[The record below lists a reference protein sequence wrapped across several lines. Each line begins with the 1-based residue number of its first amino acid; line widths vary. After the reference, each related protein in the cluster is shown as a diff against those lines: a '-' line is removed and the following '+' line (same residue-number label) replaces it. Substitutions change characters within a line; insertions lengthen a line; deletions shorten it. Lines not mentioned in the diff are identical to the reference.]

1 MEKSLVKPLALKRI
15 QQDYEDMQKNQL
27 KGAGIIRVNDAD
39 PFTFIINIRIMT
51 GCYEGIILQLLMEVP
66 TVYPKNPPKVLIFP
80 NQYFGHEF
88 HHHIFKEWY
97 GEGYG
102 RFCINL
108 LENEFGMNTSAIG
121 TGWSS
126 AYTFRA
132 IILQIQNFL
141 SDPDME
147 IPHKTRIDYLREKIQ
162 SYEKE
167 INVNGVIHKHTFQN
181 PFPPLGENDEKVHKS
196 DIEKTVL
203 HDRLTCYYT
212 KTNPLTHPDLILGYP
227 ILLKFDHKQRI
238 EPFPIPEIVSY
249 DGYTSEGDTGF
260 KSIESFDKIK
270 LKTAYGQKYNF
281 WCPIYV
287 SETQYEAAKNI
298 LYKSISIL
306 KHKDLNKTEK
316 DFKESD
322 ILDVFPPLLCKM
334 IVFLLNGTR
343 HSSIS
348 AIEAFC
354 HYLLLFDKLIC
365 KSLNLSQT
373 IDERVGSVL
382 KGEKALHKKEIS
394 DIGNFII
401 LLFFSKYKDFKKNTK
416 VISIIFKEYLARQI
430 FWIFQYKDNKIK
442 NLNNLLDILYE
453 DTNIYEY
460 YEKEITQKSSEM
472 KISVQKFEEILENN
486 RNFFKSIFHKNKNNS
501 GKSFEYSLE
510 FFANKPQFDTIKEI
524 TIWEK
529 SHQAFILKGQIEKR
543 LKLIE
548 KDEFRSLFFK
558 SKLSILELIYY
569 STNESKEKIMKLI
582 YNLANVS
589 NNLLIFTFMASKKFI
604 NGDFMQ
610 ILSTNY
616 GVIYEKDAENFLNEI
631 TDLRSKIDSY
641 DKMLEY
647 IGLPELIIKEDICA
661 NFFRSV
667 IMSNRQKYSSI
678 YIPREIYS
686 KYNY

>member
-1 MEKSLVKPLALKRI
+1 MERSLVKPLALKRI
-15 QQDYEDMQKNQL
+15 QQDYEDLIKNPL

-39 PFTFIINIRIMT
+39 PFTFIINLRIMT
-51 GCYEGIILQLLMEVP
+51 GCYEGIILQLLMDVP
-66 TVYPKNPPKVLIFP
+66 VTYPKNPPKILIYGD
-80 NQYFGHEF
+80 QYFGHEF
-88 HHHIFKEWY
+88 HHHIFKQY
-97 GEGYG
+97 HGENMV

-108 LENEFGMNTSAIG
+108 LENDFGMNTSAIG

-147 IPHKTRIDYLREKIQ
+147 PPHKIRIDFLREKIQ

-167 INVNGVIHKHTFQN
+167 ININGTIHKHTFFK
-181 PFPPLGENDEKVHKS
+181 PFPALGESDEKVNKN

-203 HDRLTCYYT
+203 QERLTCYYT
-212 KTNPLTHPDLILGYP
+212 KNNPLTHSDLILGYP

-249 DGYTSEGDTGF
+249 DGYTSEGDKGYNL
-260 KSIESFDKIK
+260 IENFDKIK

-287 SETQYEAAKNI
+287 NENQFNAAKNI

-306 KHKDLNKTEK
+306 KHKDLGKTEK
-316 DFKESD
+316 DFKEND

-354 HYLLLFDKLIC
+354 HYLLLFDKLIS
-365 KSLNLSQT
+365 KSNNLSNLV
-373 IDERVGSVL
+373 DERVGTVL

-416 VISIIFKEYLARQI
+416 VVSVIFKEYIARQI
-430 FWIFQYKDNKIK
+430 FWIFQFKDNRIK
-442 NLNNLLDILYE
+442 NVNNLLDILFE
-453 DTNIYEY
+453 DKLIYEY

-472 KISVQKFEEILENN
+472 KKSIEKFEEILENN
-486 RNFFKSIFHKNKNNS
+486 RNFFKSIFHKNKSNS
-501 GKSFEYSLE
+501 GKTFEFSLE
-510 FFANKPQFDTIKEI
+510 FFRNKPQFETIKEI

-529 SHQAFILKGQIEKR
+529 SHQAFILKGQIQNR
-543 LKLIE
+543 FKLIE
-548 KDEFRSLFFK
+548 KDEFKSLFFK
-558 SKLSILELIYY
+558 DKLSILELIYY
-569 STNESKEKIMKLI
+569 STKESKEKIMKMI

-589 NNLLIFTFMASKKFI
+589 NNLLIFTFMASKRFI

-610 ILSTNY
+610 KLSTNY
-616 GVIYEKDAENFLNEI
+616 GVINEKDAENFLNEI

-647 IGLPELIIKEDICA
+647 IGLPELINMEDICA

-667 IMSNRQKYSSI
+667 ITSNRQKYSSL
-678 YIPREIYS
+678 YVPREIYNN
-686 KYNY
+686 YNY